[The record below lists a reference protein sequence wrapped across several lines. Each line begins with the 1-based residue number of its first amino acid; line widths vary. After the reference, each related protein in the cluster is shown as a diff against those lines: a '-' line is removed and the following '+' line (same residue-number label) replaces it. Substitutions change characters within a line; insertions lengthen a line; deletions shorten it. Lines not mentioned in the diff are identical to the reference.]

1 MTFLEK
7 LKREHPEIN
16 TQKYNFGCPSNF
28 GYEENLSVQICAA
41 TECIKCWNRE
51 IPEEKGETNMPI
63 TTRKTKTELME
74 EIEAKNAEIKDL
86 KKEMAALERYK
97 QYDEAANELKAMHD
111 SFINAGFSRDEAS
124 RLMLKLIDKCH

>member
-16 TQKYNFGCPSNF
+16 TQKYNFGCPSKF
-28 GYEENLSVQICAA
+28 GYEENRSVKICAA

-51 IPEEKGETNMPI
+51 IEEKGETNMI
-63 TTRKTKTELME
+63 TRKTKAELME

-86 KKEMAALERYK
+86 KKRNG
-97 QYDEAANELKAMHD
+97 Q
-111 SFINAGFSRDEAS
+111 SR
-124 RLMLKLIDKCH
+124 KI